1 MEEPTAKD
9 GVPAKDTGEGDL
21 ISLRLEEIY
30 KRLDAI
36 DAYTAE
42 ARAASILAVRS
53 SSPLNIFYCSLRIL
67 FSRDN
72 TIYN

>member
-9 GVPAKDTGEGDL
+9 GMPTKDTVEGDVM
-21 ISLRLEEIY
+21 SQRLEEIY

-42 ARAASILAVRS
+42 ARAASILAVS
-53 SSPLNIFYCSLRIL
+53 CSL
-67 FSRDN
+67 FSVALLSFHL
-72 TIYN
+72 IA